1 MERPALKDYI
11 FAQEKDRE
19 LVTIR
24 RFFAGHGGLL
34 TSWFWPTLK
43 WSMPFVWLGLRIPH
57 ERLLR
62 GHNRPPKKFLG
73 DVDVF
78 GASLQASSIDEYRRY
93 YKEVEELFTEGGTR
107 KIGAGRVEEAVIQG
121 MISEGKTKWPP
132 DLSYIAA
139 TEVKA
144 AYYSADADLK
154 ATGNK
159 HNGRTQ
165 ARELCEMGFD
175 RVALARFV
183 VTEPV
188 DVPGHHPWMVAGARS
203 SRAMDEYLD
212 EPKGILVK
220 DDDPFGTVLVSDGS
234 VLGKLEHHAG
244 STSAEWLKNP
254 PENPFKE
261 RAAEI
266 RKVIEENLNEVMSKH
281 TFPRTFP
288 VLILACSDD
297 KCGSLY
303 VTGAYFDFM
312 TGENHLPQCPTCGKP
327 PR

>member
-1 MERPALKDYI
+1 MKPPKLNEYI
-11 FAQEKDRE
+11 FAQEQDRE

-24 RFFAGHGGLL
+24 RFFAGHGGTL
-34 TSWFWPTLK
+34 TNWFWPTLK

-62 GHNRPPKKFLG
+62 GYKRHPKKFLG

-107 KIGAGRVEEAVIQG
+107 QVGAGRVEESVIQG

-144 AYYSADADLK
+144 AYYSAGADLK

-203 SRAMDEYLD
+203 SRAMDEYLS

-220 DDDPFGTVLVSDGS
+220 EGDPFGTMLVSDGS

-244 STSAEWLKNP
+244 SISADWLKNP
-254 PENPFKE
+254 PENPYKE
-261 RAAEI
+261 RAAEV
-266 RKVIEENLNEVMSKH
+266 RKVIEANLTEVMSKYP
-281 TFPRTFP
+281 FPRMFP

-297 KCGSLY
+297 KCGNLY
-303 VTGAYFDFM
+303 VTGTYFDFT
-312 TGENHLPQCPTCGKP
+312 TGENTLPECPNCGKP

>member
-1 MERPALKDYI
+1 M
-11 FAQEKDRE
+11 
-19 LVTIR
+19 
-24 RFFAGHGGLL
+24 
-34 TSWFWPTLK
+34 
-43 WSMPFVWLGLRIPH
+43 WLGLRIPH

-62 GHNRPPKKFLG
+62 GYSRSPKKFLG

-78 GASLQASSIDEYRRY
+78 GASLQASSIDEYQRY
-93 YKEVEELFTEGGTR
+93 YAEVEELFTEGGTR
-107 KIGAGRVEEAVIQG
+107 TVGAGRVEEAVIQG

-144 AYYSADADLK
+144 AYYSANADLK

-159 HNGRTQ
+159 HNGRNQ
-165 ARELCEMGFD
+165 ARELCELGFD

-203 SRAMDEYLD
+203 SRAMDEYLS

-220 DDDPFGTVLVSDGS
+220 EDDPFGTVLISDGS

-254 PENPFKE
+254 PENPYKE
-261 RAAEI
+261 QAADI
-266 RKVIEENLNEVMSKH
+266 RKVIEENLTEVMSKYP
-281 TFPRTFP
+281 FPRTFP

-297 KCGSLY
+297 KCGNLY
-303 VTGAYFDFM
+303 ITGTYFDFV
-312 TGENHLPQCPTCGKP
+312 TGENTLPGCPNCGKP
-327 PR
+327 TR

>member
-1 MERPALKDYI
+1 MKTPTLKDYI
-11 FAQEKDRE
+11 FAQEKARE

-34 TSWFWPTLK
+34 TDWFWPTLK
-43 WSMPFVWLGLRIPH
+43 WSMPYVWLGLRIPH

-62 GHNRPPKKFLG
+62 GYKWPPKKFLG

-78 GASLQASSIDEYRRY
+78 GASLQASSVDEYRRY
-93 YKEVEELFTEGGTR
+93 YKEVEELFTGGGAR
-107 KIGAGRVEEAVIQG
+107 KVAPGRVEECVIQD
-121 MISEGKTKWPP
+121 MIAEGKAKWPP
-132 DLSYIAA
+132 NLSYIAA

-144 AYYSADADLK
+144 AYYSANADLK

-188 DVPGHHPWMVAGARS
+188 NVPGHHPWMVAGARS

-254 PENPFKE
+254 PENPYKE

-266 RKVIEENLNEVMSKH
+266 RKVIEENLTDVMSKYP
-281 TFPRTFP
+281 FPRTFP
-288 VLILACSDD
+288 VLLLACSDD
-297 KCGSLY
+297 KCGNLY
-303 VTGAYFDFM
+303 VSGTYFDFVM
-312 TGENHLPQCPTCGKP
+312 GENTLPVCPNCGKA

>member
-1 MERPALKDYI
+1 MKPPSLKDYI

-24 RFFAGHGGLL
+24 RLFADQGGLL
-34 TSWFWPTLK
+34 GHWFEPVLR

-62 GHNRPPKKFLG
+62 GYKRPPKKFLG

-78 GASLQASSIDEYRRY
+78 GASLQASSVDEYRRY
-93 YKEVEELFTEGGTR
+93 YKEVEELFTDGGKR
-107 KIGAGRVEEAVIQG
+107 KVGAGRVEEAVIQG

-132 DLSYIAA
+132 DFSYIAA

-154 ATGNK
+154 AAGNK

-165 ARELCEMGFD
+165 ASELCEMGFD

-220 DDDPFGTVLVSDGS
+220 EDDPFGTVLVSDGS

-254 PENPFKE
+254 PDNPYRE
-261 RAAEI
+261 RAAEV
-266 RKVIEENLNEVMSKH
+266 RKVIEENLTEVMSRH
-281 TFPRTFP
+281 PFPRTFP
-288 VLILACSDD
+288 VLILACSDN
-297 KCGSLY
+297 KCGNLY
-303 VTGAYFDFM
+303 VSGAYFDFA
-312 TGENHLPQCPTCGKP
+312 TGENHLLPCPDCGKP